1 MLTPKQTTKN
11 LKEIK
16 RRTGFSNRAIARE
29 LNVSAPTVNN
39 AFKAER
45 SYFKGTFQQDVE
57 DLLTKVREMK

>member
-1 MLTPKQTTKN
+1 MLTPKQTIKN

-29 LNVSAPTVNN
+29 LKVSPPTVNN
-39 AFKAER
+39 AFKDER